1 MAAALEEA
9 LSRLHAVRSSGVEED
24 AKLCVVDVKDALQN
38 VPAADAD
45 ARAQTFAA
53 LFDEARRGPFS
64 RCVACMRCRVACA
77 R

>member
-24 AKLCVVDVKDALQN
+24 ASVDDVKDALQN

-45 ARAQTFAA
+45 ARAQTFAL
-53 LFDEARRGPFS
+53 LFDEASRGPFS
-64 RCVACMRCRVACA
+64 RCVACVRCRVACA